1 MSEAPVRATA
11 SAERKR
17 VWQGVALILLAALSW
32 STAGLFPRV
41 ISTDMY
47 TTLFWRSLLGG
58 ASVLAL
64 QVLVFRPGQW
74 QSASYWRSLFQLNA
88 AEWQLAICNA
98 LAMICFIAAFYFTTV
113 ANVVFVYS
121 AFPIVTLLLSA
132 WLLHHPMARVD
143 LVSAVVVVAGVA
155 LIMGGHSS
163 LQSVVGTLLSF
174 GATCVF
180 ALTTVGIKRYP
191 QADMVKVTYVAG
203 FVSALLMLPF
213 SQPWGTSALNLAW
226 LWLYGFLNIGVGFGA
241 FLLGVH
247 RLKPVLASILCMV
260 EIPLAPLWA
269 YLVFGESVTR
279 QTLVGGAV
287 ILVAVLG
294 NMLWPRRHGDST
306 VHTSGP

>member
-1 MSEAPVRATA
+1 MAANMGGRF
-11 SAERKR
+11 
-17 VWQGVALILLAALSW
+17 WQGVALILLAAVSW

-41 ISTDMY
+41 ITVDMY

-58 ASVLAL
+58 ASVLVL
-64 QVLVFRPGQW
+64 QVLLFKPGNWGRGAYWAGLFR
-74 QSASYWRSLFQLNA
+74 LNA
-88 AEWQLAICNA
+88 PEWQLAVCNA

-113 ANVVFVYS
+113 ANVVFIYS
-121 AFPIVTLLLSA
+121 TFPIVTLLLSA
-132 WLLHHPMARVD
+132 WLLRQRMVAVD
-143 LVSAVVVVAGVA
+143 LISAAVVVAGVGVI
-155 LIMGGHSS
+155 LGGQSS
-163 LQSVVGTLLSF
+163 LQNLMGTLLSF

-180 ALTTVGIKRYP
+180 ALTTIGIKRYP

-203 FVSALLMLPF
+203 FLSAVVMLPW
-213 SQPWGTSALNLAW
+213 SQPFSTSALNLTW

-269 YLVFGESVTR
+269 WLVFGEEVM
-279 QTLVGGAV
+279 QPTLIGGAV
-287 ILVAVLG
+287 ILSAVIG

-306 VHTSGP
+306 LETSGP